1 MVLGEK
7 YIFLLLAPFYWSII
21 GLFFWFIRMLRFA
34 PDTASQDF
42 FLREHVKQQRFY
54 LI

>member
-7 YIFLLLAPFYWSII
+7 YIFVLLAPFYWSII
-21 GLFFWFIRMLRFA
+21 GVFFWFIRKLHFA

-42 FLREHVKQQRFY
+42 FLREHVKQQFY